1 MIEAIQSPGASPPS
15 SNTVEPRVPPVSEKK
30 PDDIASPTIQV
41 TQSVEVL
48 SGQARIKAIEAE
60 LNRRIERLFSPNLK
74 LRIEADKGTDNFVYK
89 SIDRKTGE
97 VAKQWPAEE
106 ILRMMAF
113 FNELDGVLI
122 DKRA

>member
-1 MIEAIQSPGASPPS
+1 MIEAIQSPRASPQS
-15 SNTVEPRVPPVSEKK
+15 SSSTEPRVLPVSEKNA
-30 PDDIASPTIQV
+30 DDISPPTVQV
-41 TQSVEVL
+41 TQTVEVL
-48 SGQARIKAIEAE
+48 SGQARMKAIEAE

-74 LRIEADKGTDNFVYK
+74 LRIEADKGTNYFVYK
-89 SIDRKTGE
+89 SIDRETGE
-97 VAKQWPAEE
+97 IAKQWPAEE